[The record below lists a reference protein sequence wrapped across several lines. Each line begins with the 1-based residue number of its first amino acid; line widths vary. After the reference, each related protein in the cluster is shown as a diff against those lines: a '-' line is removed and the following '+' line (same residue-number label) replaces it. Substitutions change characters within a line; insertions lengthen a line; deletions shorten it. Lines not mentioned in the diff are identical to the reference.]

1 MTSVRIKKLR
11 QKFAENNIDG
21 YIIPKNDEYF
31 GEYSYPDKLKFIS
44 NFDGSAGLALVLHK
58 INYLFVDGRYTIQAN
73 LQSGK
78 LFKIIEIH
86 KKPPWKIIK
95 KKITIGYDPYCF
107 NSLNLFRYF
116 KNNFHLKPIYN
127 ELINLKKIDKK
138 NSKFYLLN
146 KNIIGESSKNKIN
159 KVLTFL
165 KKDQSDYLFITAPE
179 NVAWI
184 FNIRGKDNPHS
195 PLPNCRAL
203 INKNGNIF
211 LFTDKSKTLNI
222 IKDKNFRK
230 IKILDESKI
239 NYILYKLKAEKIIID
254 KLSCS
259 IAYENILKS
268 RAKISQRND
277 PIYNFKSIKNEIEI
291 KNIENSHILDGVA
304 VIKFLNWFKKCKS
317 RLTELKAEKKLEYFR
332 KKNKKYL
339 NSSFK
344 TISASGPNGAIIHY
358 RATKKSNRT
367 IKKDDIYLCD
377 SGGQYKY
384 GTTDVTRTICLKK
397 QPQKIKNVFT
407 RVLKGHVAV
416 KEANLN
422 KIKDASKLDKLARKY
437 LNKKKLDYPHGT
449 GHGVGFFLNVHEGPI
464 AISRGYK
471 KRIEPGQVLSN
482 EPGYYKEGSYGI
494 RIENLIYVNKMKN
507 KVFFKNLTMVPIEKD
522 LINYKLLNKTEKNYL
537 LNYNLEIYE
546 KLQKYLNY
554 EEKFWLLSQ
563 F

>member
-1 MTSVRIKKLR
+1 MISLRIKKLR

-21 YIIPKNDEYF
+21 YIIPKNDKYF

-44 NFDGSAGLALVLHK
+44 NFDGSAGLAVILRK
-58 INYLFVDGRYTIQAN
+58 SNYLFVDGRYTIQAN
-73 LQSGK
+73 LQSSK
-78 LFKIIEIH
+78 LFKIVEVH
-86 KKPPWKIIK
+86 KHPPWKIMK
-95 KKITIGYDPYCF
+95 KKLTIGYNPYCF

-116 KNNFHLKPIYN
+116 KNNFNLKPIYN
-127 ELINLKKIDKK
+127 ELINLRKAKKE

-146 KNIIGESSKNKIN
+146 NSISGENFKNKIN
-159 KVLTFL
+159 KVLKFL

-184 FNIRGKDNPHS
+184 LNMRGKDNPHS
-195 PLPNCRAL
+195 PMPNCRAL
-203 INKNGNIF
+203 INKDGNFF
-211 LFTDKSKTLNI
+211 LFADKSKTLNLFN
-222 IKDKNFRK
+222 DKSFAK

-239 NYILYKLKAEKIIID
+239 NYILYNLKAKKIIID
-254 KLSCS
+254 RFSCS
-259 IAYENILKS
+259 IAYENIIKTKV
-268 RAKISQRND
+268 KISKKND
-277 PIYNFKSIKNEIEI
+277 PIYYFKSIKNKIEI
-291 KNIENSHILDGVA
+291 QNIINSHILDGVA
-304 VIKFLNWFKKCKS
+304 VVKFLHWFKKCKNK
-317 RLTELKAEKKLEYFR
+317 LTELKAEKKLEYFR
-332 KKNKKYL
+332 KRNKKYL
-339 NSSFK
+339 NPSFN
-344 TISASGPNGAIIHY
+344 TISATGPNGAIIHY

-384 GTTDVTRTICLKK
+384 GTTDVTRTVCLKK
-397 QPQKIKNVFT
+397 QPQKIKNIFT
-407 RVLKGHVAV
+407 RVLKGHMAV

-422 KIKDASKLDKLARKY
+422 NVKNASKLDKLARKF

-471 KRIEPGQVLSN
+471 NKFEPGQVLSN
-482 EPGYYKEGSYGI
+482 EPGYYKQGSFGI
-494 RIENLIYVNKMKN
+494 RIENLIYVDQIKN

-522 LINYKLLNKTEKNYL
+522 LINYNLLNKMEKNYL
-537 LNYNLEIYE
+537 INYNLEIYE